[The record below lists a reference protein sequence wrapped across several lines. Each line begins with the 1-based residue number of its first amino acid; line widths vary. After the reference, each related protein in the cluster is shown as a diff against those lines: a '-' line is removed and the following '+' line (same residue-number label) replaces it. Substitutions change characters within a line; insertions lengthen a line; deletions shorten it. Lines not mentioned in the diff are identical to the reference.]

1 MVSESSSNLTLV
13 SSIILEGTGEN
24 RTISLTPTSNENGTA
39 TISLSV
45 TDGELTA
52 TTSFALTVN
61 AVNDSPIISSIA
73 NQTIDEDSSL
83 TQISFTVSD
92 IDSLNLMVSACS
104 SNPTLVNNTS
114 IIITGDMLS
123 LTPTANE
130 KWCGNYQPFSD
141 RW

>member
-1 MVSESSSNLTLV
+1 MV